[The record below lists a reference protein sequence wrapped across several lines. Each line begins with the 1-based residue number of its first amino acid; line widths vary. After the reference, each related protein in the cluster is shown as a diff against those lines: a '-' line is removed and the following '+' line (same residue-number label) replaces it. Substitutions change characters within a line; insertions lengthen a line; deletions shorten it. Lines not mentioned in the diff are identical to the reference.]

1 MIRILVADDQPLV
14 RAGIVAT
21 VDAQADMEVVGEA
34 ADGIGAIESADRL
47 APDVVLMDI
56 RMPGIDGIEATRAVR
71 EHDPDRRGL
80 IPPPLDAHE
89 HVYPPPPAGARGL
102 LVEDAPPAELGA
114 AGAPAPPRAPVPPP
128 PVPAPVGP
136 PPLTAPPPTP
146 PPLPS
151 GEILTPREIEL
162 VRLVADG
169 LSNLEIGERMHLS
182 EPTIKTH
189 MGHVLAKLGM
199 RDRLQVAVW
208 AHRSGTA
215 R

>member
-34 ADGIGAIESADRL
+34 ADGIGAIESAGRL

-56 RMPGIDGIEATRAVR
+56 RMPGIDGIDATRAVR
-71 EHDPDRRGL
+71 EHDPDRRVL
-80 IPPPLDAHE
+80 ILTTFDADE
-89 HVYPPPPAGARGL
+89 HVYAALRAGACGF
-102 LVEDAPPAELGA
+102 LVKDAPVEELVAAVRAAARGDAVLSPAITARVVAQL
-114 AGAPAPPRAPVPPP
+114 
-128 PVPAPVGP
+128 
-136 PPLTAPPPTP
+136 LTAPDPTP

-208 AHRSGTA
+208 AHRSSIA

>member
-1 MIRILVADDQPLV
+1 P
-14 RAGIVAT
+14 
-21 VDAQADMEVVGEA
+21 
-34 ADGIGAIESADRL
+34 
-47 APDVVLMDI
+47 
-56 RMPGIDGIEATRAVR
+56 
-71 EHDPDRRGL
+71 
-80 IPPPLDAHE
+80 
-89 HVYPPPPAGARGL
+89 
-102 LVEDAPPAELGA
+102 
-114 AGAPAPPRAPVPPP
+114 
-128 PVPAPVGP
+128 
-136 PPLTAPPPTP
+136 P

>member
-34 ADGIGAIESADRL
+34 ADGIGAIESAGRL

-56 RMPGIDGIEATRAVR
+56 RMPGIDGIEATLAVR
-71 EHDPDRRGL
+71 EHDPDRRVL
-80 IPPPLDAHE
+80 ILTTFDADQ
-89 HVYPPPPAGARGL
+89 HVYAALRAGACGF
-102 LVEDAPPAELGA
+102 LVKDAPVEELVAAVRAAARGDAVLSPAITARVVAQL
-114 AGAPAPPRAPVPPP
+114 
-128 PVPAPVGP
+128 
-136 PPLTAPPPTP
+136 LTAPDPTP

-208 AHRSGTA
+208 AHRSGIA

>member
-21 VDAQADMEVVGEA
+21 IDAQDDMEVVGEA
-34 ADGIGAIESADRL
+34 EDGNSAIDSASRL
-47 APDVVLMDI
+47 APDVVVMDI
-56 RMPGIDGIEATRAVR
+56 RMPGVDGIEATRAVR
-71 EHDPDRRGL
+71 ECDPDRRVL
-80 IPPPLDAHE
+80 ILTTFDADD
-89 HVYPPPPAGARGL
+89 HVYAALRAGACGF
-102 LVEDAPPAELGA
+102 LVKDAPVEELVAAVRAAARGDAVLSPAITARVVEQLLA
-114 AGAPAPPRAPVPPP
+114 APVPA
-128 PVPAPVGP
+128 APS
-136 PPLTAPPPTP
+136 
-146 PPLPS
+146 LPS

-169 LSNLEIGERMHLS
+169 LSNLEIGERLHLS

-208 AHRSGTA
+208 AHRSGIA

>member
-21 VDAQADMEVVGEA
+21 IDAQDDMEVVGEA
-34 ADGIGAIESADRL
+34 EDGNGAIDSAGRL

-56 RMPGIDGIEATRAVR
+56 RMPGVDGIEATRAVR
-71 EHDPDRRGL
+71 ERDPDRRVL
-80 IPPPLDAHE
+80 ILTTFDADD
-89 HVYPPPPAGARGL
+89 HVYAALRAGACGF
-102 LVEDAPPAELGA
+102 LVKDAPVEELVAAVRAAARGDAVLSPAITARVVEQLLA
-114 AGAPAPPRAPVPPP
+114 APVPA
-128 PVPAPVGP
+128 APS
-136 PPLTAPPPTP
+136 
-146 PPLPS
+146 LPS

-169 LSNLEIGERMHLS
+169 LSNLEIGERLHLS

-208 AHRSGTA
+208 AHRSGIA

>member
-34 ADGIGAIESADRL
+34 ADGIGAIESAGRL

-56 RMPGIDGIEATRAVR
+56 RMPGIDGIEATLAVR
-71 EHDPDRRGL
+71 EHDPDRRVL
-80 IPPPLDAHE
+80 ILTTFDADE
-89 HVYPPPPAGARGL
+89 HVYAALRAGACGF
-102 LVEDAPPAELGA
+102 LVKDAPVEELVAAVRAAARGDAVLSPAITARVVAQL
-114 AGAPAPPRAPVPPP
+114 
-128 PVPAPVGP
+128 
-136 PPLTAPPPTP
+136 LTAPDPTP

-208 AHRSGTA
+208 AHRSGIA

>member
-71 EHDPDRRGL
+71 EHDPDRRVL
-80 IPPPLDAHE
+80 ILTTFDADE
-89 HVYPPPPAGARGL
+89 HVYAALRAEE
-102 LVEDAPPAELGA
+102 LVAAVRAAVRGA
-114 AGAPAPPRAPVPPP
+114 AVLSPAITARVVAQL
-128 PVPAPVGP
+128 
-136 PPLTAPPPTP
+136 LTARDPPP